1 MYVSPEN
8 ITVNE
13 SMDVLIFCTH
23 DSNPIGLT
31 SVTWYKDGEEID
43 IKSVKY
49 EGGTSE
55 QPALLVKKASRADSG
70 EYACTLSNA
79 IGSGDSE
86 NVAYVSIQ
94 CESCFRSPTST

>member
-1 MYVSPEN
+1 MSPEN

-31 SVTWYKDGEEID
+31 SVKWYKDGEEL
-43 IKSVKY
+43 SVDSYEKY
-49 EGGTSE
+49 EGGSIE
-55 QPALLVKKASRADSG
+55 QPALLLKKASRTDSG
-70 EYACTLSNA
+70 EYSCTLSNA
-79 IGSGDSE
+79 VGTGESE

-94 CESCFRSPTST
+94 CKRSLRV